1 MGAALCIRES
11 RVDEMFQIVIILI
24 LIILMSLIVN
34 CLIKGPEIRK
44 RKKILWGIGIIY
56 VVGNVYFTLIS
67 RRVGLTSRLELMPFR
82 AYSNLFELELD
93 SEQAVGSWASMFL
106 HGILPIESII
116 LNILLYYPLG
126 YLLPILFP
134 KLKPKHIIL
143 IGCLCSIA
151 TEATQYLLKMGWC
164 ETDDV
169 IHNTL
174 GTAIGV
180 WVWMWQSKRLKTVED
195 QKSGQD

>member
-1 MGAALCIRES
+1 
-11 RVDEMFQIVIILI
+11 MFQIVSILVLIMCITMLIPKLYRSVSGKQYRSFLWMMLAVYI
-24 LIILMSLIVN
+24 LGYLYCTVFSREWGSGVTIEFRPFMSIVR
-34 CLIKGPEIRK
+34 LFDEPIEGGGK
-44 RKKILWGIGIIY
+44 
-56 VVGNVYFTLIS
+56 VVG
-67 RRVGLTSRLELMPFR
+67 
-82 AYSNLFELELD
+82 LFAWFM
-93 SEQAVGSWASMFL
+93 SGAA
-106 HGILPIESII
+106 PITGII

-180 WVWMWQSKRLKTVED
+180 WVWHLQSKRLNKP
-195 QKSGQD
+195 KSNELPKD

>member
-1 MGAALCIRES
+1 
-11 RVDEMFQIVIILI
+11 MFQIVTILI
-24 LIILMSLIVN
+24 LVVCITIVVPKLFKYLSDTR
-34 CLIKGPEIRK
+34 CRG
-44 RKKILWGIGIIY
+44 ILWTMFGVY
-56 VVGNVYFTLIS
+56 VVGYLYCTVFS
-67 RRVGLTSRLELMPFR
+67 RTWGSGVTVEWKPFMSIVRLFDEPIE
-82 AYSNLFELELD
+82 AAGN
-93 SEQAVGSWASMFL
+93 AVGFL
-106 HGILPIESII
+106 AWFMSGAAPVVSII

-126 YLLPILFP
+126 YLLSILFP
-134 KLKPKHIIL
+134 KLNPKHVIL

-180 WVWMWQSKRLKTVED
+180 WVWLWQSKRLNAQRGSNPGKGET
-195 QKSGQD
+195 

>member
-1 MGAALCIRES
+1 MLQILCIS
-11 RVDEMFQIVIILI
+11 LVIII
-24 LIILMSLIVN
+24 MTIIITWLDKRIEKQLF
-34 CLIKGPEIRK
+34 RK
-44 RKKILWGIGIIY
+44 VLLTLFIIY
-56 VVGNVYFTLIS
+56 LCGNLYFTIFSRDVGNGVF
-67 RRVGLTSRLELMPFR
+67 VDLMPFHS
-82 AYSNLFELELD
+82 YSRLFIKPIRGTT
-93 SEQAVGSWASMFL
+93 AVSGLAAVML
-106 HGILPIESII
+106 KGTRPIIGLI

-134 KLKPKHIIL
+134 KLKPMHVIL

-151 TEATQYLLKMGWC
+151 TEAAQYLLKMGWC

-180 WVWMWQSKRLKTVED
+180 WVWHLQSKRLNKP
-195 QKSGQD
+195 KSNELPKD

>member
-1 MGAALCIRES
+1 
-11 RVDEMFQIVIILI
+11 MFQICCVMLLVVAMMSIVRAVLRSRQHTIVA
-24 LIILMSLIVN
+24 LM
-34 CLIKGPEIRK
+34 
-44 RKKILWGIGIIY
+44 LWTTLFIY
-56 VVGNVYFTLIS
+56 ATGYLYFTVFS
-67 RRVGLTSRLELMPFR
+67 RQMGSGAFVELRPFQVYTRLFAEPIDAGDAARGFAAKFLNSTPPIVGL
-82 AYSNLFELELD
+82 
-93 SEQAVGSWASMFL
+93 
-106 HGILPIESII
+106 I

-134 KLKPKHIIL
+134 QLKPKHVIL

-180 WVWMWQSKRLKTVED
+180 WVWLWQSKRLNVPRSANPEKGEM
-195 QKSGQD
+195 

>member
-1 MGAALCIRES
+1 MIQIAIIL
-11 RVDEMFQIVIILI
+11 VIVIGMSIVTPLLINCGRSRYMKLI
-24 LIILMSLIVN
+24 LSLIFCV
-34 CLIKGPEIRK
+34 
-44 RKKILWGIGIIY
+44 Y
-56 VVGNVYFTLIS
+56 FAGNLYFTLLS
-67 RRVGLTSRLELMPFR
+67 RRSGSSQYFELQPFR
-82 AYSNLFELELD
+82 VYGHLFENPTEEVTATGFAAL
-93 SEQAVGSWASMFL
+93 FL
-106 HGILPIESII
+106 QGTLPITGLI

-134 KLKPKHIIL
+134 KLKPKHVIL

-151 TEATQYLLKMGWC
+151 TEATQYILKIGWC

-180 WVWMWQSKRLKTVED
+180 WIWHLQSKRLNKQNSNELP
-195 QKSGQD
+195 KE

>member
-1 MGAALCIRES
+1 MIQIMCILVIVLGMTMVMPLLVNHGRS
-11 RVDEMFQIVIILI
+11 RRIKLI
-24 LIILMSLIVN
+24 LGIVF
-34 CLIKGPEIRK
+34 CV
-44 RKKILWGIGIIY
+44 Y
-56 VVGNVYFTLIS
+56 FAGNLYFTLLS
-67 RRVGLTSRLELMPFR
+67 RRSGSSQYFELQPFR
-82 AYSNLFELELD
+82 VYGHLFESQVE
-93 SEQAVGSWASMFL
+93 EIKASGFAAMFL
-106 HGILPIESII
+106 QGTLPITGLI

-134 KLKPKHIIL
+134 KLKPKHVIL

-180 WVWMWQSKRLKTVED
+180 WVWLWQSKRLNAQRSANPGKGEA
-195 QKSGQD
+195 

>member
-1 MGAALCIRES
+1 
-11 RVDEMFQIVIILI
+11 MFQLFLVL
-24 LIILMSLIVN
+24 LIVTGMN
-34 CLIKGPEIRK
+34 ISVQLLHGYISENRLRRMLLAVFVAYACSNL
-44 RKKILWGIGIIY
+44 
-56 VVGNVYFTLIS
+56 YFTILS
-67 RRVGLTSRLELMPFR
+67 RTVGSGTTLELYPFR
-82 AYSNLFELELD
+82 AYHNLFEVTELRAESVSGLAAYFLRD
-93 SEQAVGSWASMFL
+93 AS
-106 HGILPIESII
+106 PIISIT

-143 IGCLCSIA
+143 IGCLCSIV

-180 WVWMWQSKRLKTVED
+180 WVWLWQSKRLNKPKTNELP
-195 QKSGQD
+195 KE

>member
-1 MGAALCIRES
+1 MVQIMCILAVVMSITFAVPNMTKRLECINYRRFLWIMFGVYVIGNLYCTVFSREWGS
-11 RVDEMFQIVIILI
+11 GVTVEFRPFMSIVRLFDEPIEGGG
-24 LIILMSLIVN
+24 
-34 CLIKGPEIRK
+34 K
-44 RKKILWGIGIIY
+44 
-56 VVGNVYFTLIS
+56 VVGFFAWFMS
-67 RRVGLTSRLELMPFR
+67 
-82 AYSNLFELELD
+82 
-93 SEQAVGSWASMFL
+93 GSAPVA
-106 HGILPIESII
+106 GII

-134 KLKPKHIIL
+134 KLKPKHVIL
-143 IGCLCSIA
+143 IGCVCSIA

-180 WVWMWQSKRLKTVED
+180 WVWLWQSKRLNAQRSANPGKGEA
-195 QKSGQD
+195 

>member
-1 MGAALCIRES
+1 M
-11 RVDEMFQIVIILI
+11 IILT
-24 LIILMSLIVN
+24 LIILMSLIAN
-34 CLIKGPEIRK
+34 YSMKKSDIRSQ
-44 RKKILWGIGIIY
+44 KKVLWGIGIIY
-56 VVGNVYFTLIS
+56 VVGNIYFTLIS
-67 RRVGLTSRLELMPFR
+67 RQVGLTSHLELMPFR
-82 AYSNLFELELD
+82 TYANLFEVKLD
-93 SEQAVGSWASMFL
+93 SEQASGSWASVFL

-134 KLKPKHIIL
+134 KLKPKHVIL
-143 IGCLCSIA
+143 IGCVCSIA

-174 GTAIGV
+174 GTTIGV
-180 WVWMWQSKRLKTVED
+180 WVWLWQSKRLNAQRRANPGKGET
-195 QKSGQD
+195 

>member
-1 MGAALCIRES
+1 MIQVICVLVPIVCMSLVVPELKRLQQREYTFLLISVFVIYLIGNMYCTLWS
-11 RVDEMFQIVIILI
+11 RTPSETASIEIVPFSAYSRLFQESPVGGKRVSGMFASFMEGTLPITGLI
-24 LIILMSLIVN
+24 L
-34 CLIKGPEIRK
+34 
-44 RKKILWGIGIIY
+44 
-56 VVGNVYFTLIS
+56 NVF
-67 RRVGLTSRLELMPFR
+67 
-82 AYSNLFELELD
+82 
-93 SEQAVGSWASMFL
+93 
-106 HGILPIESII
+106 
-116 LNILLYYPLG
+116 LYYPLG

-134 KLKPKHIIL
+134 KLKPKHVIL

-180 WVWMWQSKRLKTVED
+180 WVWLWQSKRLKTVAD

>member
-1 MGAALCIRES
+1 MGQVFC
-11 RVDEMFQIVIILI
+11 ILI
-24 LIILMSLIVN
+24 PIVMMTFVLPKVYADNRFSKYRKWTFWCIFLTYSL
-34 CLIKGPEIRK
+34 
-44 RKKILWGIGIIY
+44 
-56 VVGNVYFTLIS
+56 GNLCFTL
-67 RRVGLTSRLELMPFR
+67 LTRQPGTEFFTEFTPFR
-82 AYSNLFELELD
+82 SYARLYEPFYEGVNYPSSFVK
-93 SEQAVGSWASMFL
+93 AFL
-106 HGILPIESII
+106 YNVPPFASII
-116 LNILLYYPLG
+116 LNILLYYLLG

-134 KLKPKHIIL
+134 KLKPKHVIL

-180 WVWMWQSKRLKTVED
+180 WVWHLQSNRLNKP
-195 QKSGQD
+195 KSNELPKE

>member
-1 MGAALCIRES
+1 MIQIVCILVLVIGITIAVPSMAKRLACDKYRSFLWIMFCVYVFGNMYCTTFS
-11 RVDEMFQIVIILI
+11 RVIGSGVTVELRPFMSIIRLFNEP
-24 LIILMSLIVN
+24 VEGGG
-34 CLIKGPEIRK
+34 K
-44 RKKILWGIGIIY
+44 
-56 VVGNVYFTLIS
+56 VVGFFAWFMSGSAPVA
-67 RRVGLTSRLELMPFR
+67 GL
-82 AYSNLFELELD
+82 
-93 SEQAVGSWASMFL
+93 
-106 HGILPIESII
+106 I

-134 KLKPKHIIL
+134 KLKSKHVIL

-180 WVWMWQSKRLKTVED
+180 WVWHLQSKRLNKPKINELP
-195 QKSGQD
+195 KE

>member
-1 MGAALCIRES
+1 MI
-11 RVDEMFQIVIILI
+11 QIVCILI
-24 LIILMSLIVN
+24 PLVAMTLFTRPLMKLCSTRQAEWLLWSLFV
-34 CLIKGPEIRK
+34 
-44 RKKILWGIGIIY
+44 IY
-56 VVGNVYFTLIS
+56 LFGNLYFTLLS
-67 RRVGLTSRLELMPFR
+67 REPGSGQYLELMPFR
-82 AYSNLFELELD
+82 VYGHLFEPQ
-93 SEQAVGSWASMFL
+93 SVVGETATGFVAMFL
-106 HGILPIESII
+106 LGTLPIVGLI

-134 KLKPKHIIL
+134 KLKPKHVIL

-180 WVWMWQSKRLKTVED
+180 WIWHLQSKRLNKPQINELP
-195 QKSGQD
+195 KE

>member
-1 MGAALCIRES
+1 MVQVACVFAMVTAMSIIVKCLSHKRYNH
-11 RVDEMFQIVIILI
+11 RVRF
-24 LIILMSLIVN
+24 
-34 CLIKGPEIRK
+34 
-44 RKKILWGIGIIY
+44 ILWSLFVCY
-56 VVGNVYFTLIS
+56 LAGNLYFTILS
-67 RRVGLTSRLELMPFR
+67 RTAGTGVHVDFVPFQSYHRLFRTPNTGEIVSVSGLAAFVLKEL
-82 AYSNLFELELD
+82 
-93 SEQAVGSWASMFL
+93 
-106 HGILPIESII
+106 LPIEGIL

-134 KLKPKHIIL
+134 KLKPKHVIL

-180 WVWMWQSKRLKTVED
+180 WVWMWQSKRLKTVAD

>member
-1 MGAALCIRES
+1 MLQIICVLTIIISLTIFTPLIKNMERYKVS
-11 RVDEMFQIVIILI
+11 RLI
-24 LIILMSLIVN
+24 LWVMFTVYIA
-34 CLIKGPEIRK
+34 
-44 RKKILWGIGIIY
+44 
-56 VVGNVYFTLIS
+56 GNLYFTVFS
-67 RRVGLTSRLELMPFR
+67 RSPGVIQRYEFYPLKIYSRLLEIPQDNVVAAGFVAKFLYGTLPIVGL
-82 AYSNLFELELD
+82 
-93 SEQAVGSWASMFL
+93 
-106 HGILPIESII
+106 I

-134 KLKPKHIIL
+134 KLKSKHVIL

-180 WVWMWQSKRLKTVED
+180 WVWLRQSRSMRNRQTPKEEHNTP
-195 QKSGQD
+195 

>member
-1 MGAALCIRES
+1 
-11 RVDEMFQIVIILI
+11 
-24 LIILMSLIVN
+24 MSLLLQHFRSIHARMYTFLV
-34 CLIKGPEIRK
+34 
-44 RKKILWGIGIIY
+44 IGIFAAYSIGNIY
-56 VVGNVYFTLIS
+56 CTLLSRMPSENATIELVPFAVYSRLFRASPVGSKRVVGLF
-67 RRVGLTSRLELMPFR
+67 GLFMNGT
-82 AYSNLFELELD
+82 
-93 SEQAVGSWASMFL
+93 
-106 HGILPIESII
+106 LPITGLI

-143 IGCLCSIA
+143 VGCLCSIA
-151 TEATQYLLKMGWC
+151 TEVTQYILKLGWC

-180 WVWMWQSKRLKTVED
+180 WVWLWQSQRMRK
-195 QKSGQD
+195 QKKQKEEHN

>member
-1 MGAALCIRES
+1 
-11 RVDEMFQIVIILI
+11 MFQFLSIFTVVACMTFIVSKLYRNRSQSAI
-24 LIILMSLIVN
+24 
-34 CLIKGPEIRK
+34 
-44 RKKILWGIGIIY
+44 
-56 VVGNVYFTLIS
+56 
-67 RRVGLTSRLELMPFR
+67 RRV
-82 AYSNLFELELD
+82 
-93 SEQAVGSWASMFL
+93 VWSMFL
-106 HGILPIESII
+106 IYMIGNLYCTTFSRVPNSGRMIDLRPFKTYFELFKEPPKGGGEVTGLFAWFMKDASSIVGLI

-134 KLKPKHIIL
+134 KIKPKHVIL

-180 WVWMWQSKRLKTVED
+180 WVWHLQSKRLNKPQTNELPKD
-195 QKSGQD
+195 

>member
-1 MGAALCIRES
+1 MQGLLRNSPNKYVKWLKWGVFAIYVLGNLYFTFLS
-11 RVDEMFQIVIILI
+11 RVPDSGQYLHLQPFRTYDRLFESATEASTATGFATVFLD
-24 LIILMSLIVN
+24 N
-34 CLIKGPEIRK
+34 
-44 RKKILWGIGIIY
+44 
-56 VVGNVYFTLIS
+56 TLPI
-67 RRVGLTSRLELMPFR
+67 VGL
-82 AYSNLFELELD
+82 
-93 SEQAVGSWASMFL
+93 
-106 HGILPIESII
+106 I

-174 GTAIGV
+174 GTAIGL
-180 WVWMWQSKRLKTVED
+180 WVWHLQSKRFIVRENAEK
-195 QKSGQD
+195 

>member
-1 MGAALCIRES
+1 ML
-11 RVDEMFQIVIILI
+11 D
-24 LIILMSLIVN
+24 
-34 CLIKGPEIRK
+34 
-44 RKKILWGIGIIY
+44 
-56 VVGNVYFTLIS
+56 
-67 RRVGLTSRLELMPFR
+67 GL
-82 AYSNLFELELD
+82 
-93 SEQAVGSWASMFL
+93 
-106 HGILPIESII
+106 LPVESII

-134 KLKPKHIIL
+134 KLKPKHVIL

-151 TEATQYLLKMGWC
+151 TEATQYLLRMGWC

-180 WVWMWQSKRLKTVED
+180 FVWGLQSKRLNA
-195 QKSGQD
+195 QKSVNPGKGET

>member
-1 MGAALCIRES
+1 MLQIICILALVIVLTIAVPGMVS
-11 RVDEMFQIVIILI
+11 RSVGVMCQRFLWIMF
-24 LIILMSLIVN
+24 
-34 CLIKGPEIRK
+34 C
-44 RKKILWGIGIIY
+44 IY
-56 VVGNVYFTLIS
+56 VVGNMYCTTFS
-67 RRVGLTSRLELMPFR
+67 RVFGSGVTVELRPFMSIVRLFDEPIE
-82 AYSNLFELELD
+82 AAGN
-93 SEQAVGSWASMFL
+93 AVGFFARFMS
-106 HGILPIESII
+106 GTPPIVGII

-134 KLKPKHIIL
+134 KLKPKHVIL

-151 TEATQYLLKMGWC
+151 TEATQYILKMGWC

-180 WVWMWQSKRLKTVED
+180 WVWLWQSKRLNAQRIANPGKGEV
-195 QKSGQD
+195 

>member
-1 MGAALCIRES
+1 MKQILCVLIPLAVITVLMPLLVRRMKREKMMYIAKT
-11 RVDEMFQIVIILI
+11 MFV
-24 LIILMSLIVN
+24 
-34 CLIKGPEIRK
+34 
-44 RKKILWGIGIIY
+44 IY
-56 VVGNVYFTLIS
+56 VACNLYCTVFSRGSTIESEVVLQPLGSYLRLFDSVPTGG
-67 RRVGLTSRLELMPFR
+67 RRVTGVFGVFMNGT
-82 AYSNLFELELD
+82 
-93 SEQAVGSWASMFL
+93 
-106 HGILPIESII
+106 LPITGII

-134 KLKPKHIIL
+134 KLKPKHVIL

-151 TEATQYLLKMGWC
+151 TEAVQYLLKMGWC

-180 WVWMWQSKRLKTVED
+180 WVWHLQSKRLNKP
-195 QKSGQD
+195 KSNELAKD